1 MMADLKFNHFKIPH
15 KGSVVGSHVQGLY
28 SSVSNFSASSLSI
41 SNPYTSAFPSIR
53 SGCTDFGSG
62 TRSCSA
68 SVLYLGMRRR
78 AYHL

>member
-1 MMADLKFNHFKIPH
+1 MMANPEFDRLKTPH

-28 SSVSNFSASSLSI
+28 SSVSNLSTSSLSI
-41 SNPYTSAFPSIR
+41 SNPYTSAFSTIR

-62 TRSCSA
+62 TRSCSISA
-68 SVLYLGMRRR
+68 LYPGMQRK